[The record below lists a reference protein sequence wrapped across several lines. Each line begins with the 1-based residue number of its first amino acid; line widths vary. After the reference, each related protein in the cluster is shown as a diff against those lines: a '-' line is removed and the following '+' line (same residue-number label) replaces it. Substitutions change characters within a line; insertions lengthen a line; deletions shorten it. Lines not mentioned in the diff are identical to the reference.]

1 MDFWKEWGSFVQQEE
16 ELKWEGTFREY
27 LKIVEERP
35 QVARSA
41 HARLYDMI
49 RAAGVERGGGGKIY
63 LFFKDKLFGINPV
76 LERLVEDYLHPAALG
91 MEVRKRILLLMG
103 PVSGGKSTI
112 VTLLKRGLEAYSR
125 TEEGALYGIK
135 DCPMHEEPLHLVPVP
150 LREKLARQLGVVIEG
165 RLCPFC
171 QFRVQHEFKGVIEEV
186 PVERIFLSEANRV
199 GIGTFSPSD
208 PKSQDIAELVG
219 SLDFAALDKYG
230 SESDPRAYRFDGE
243 LNRANRGLLEFQ
255 ELLKCDEKFLYHL
268 LSLTQEGN
276 FKTSRYALISADEVI
291 IAHTNEPEYQY
302 FIRTRGNDALKSRLM
317 VIPVPYPLD
326 TAAEKKIYI
335 KSLRES
341 RVKVHTAPFTLD
353 AVALFAVLTRVK
365 EEQPVDREVVAAIK
379 AYGDAQN
386 HRLDYIRDQVEKLA
400 GGMQG
405 IDPRFIQERLSS
417 VFARHHGH
425 CVTPLDV
432 INSLRQGLR
441 EHPGMTAAEK
451 KRYLLILGLVEKEYD
466 RFAQKELRTALLR
479 TFAKEGQ
486 GLFKRYMQAL
496 QFYEEGE
503 INSQEEEL
511 LHSVEKHVRIPSP
524 AKHQWRTELLRHLK
538 KWQQDRKEFDYKA
551 HPELKEAI
559 EEKLFQDVRSLLRLS
574 ILSSGGEEPK
584 DGNIHED
591 QERCLQ
597 ILYTMGYCRYCGEQL
612 LTYGGRW

>member
-1 MDFWKEWGSFVQQEE
+1 MDFWKEWESFVQREE
-16 ELKWEGTFREY
+16 DLRWEGTFKDY
-27 LKIVEERP
+27 LKMVEERP

-49 RAAGVERGGGGKIY
+49 CAAGVERWEGGKTY
-63 LFFKDKLFGINPV
+63 LFFKDQLFGIESV

-112 VTLLKRGLEAYSR
+112 VTLLKQGLEAYSR
-125 TEEGALYGIK
+125 TDEGALYGIK
-135 DCPMHEEPLHLVPVP
+135 GCPMHEEPLHLVPVP
-150 LREKLARQLGVVIEG
+150 LREKLSRQLGIVIEG
-165 RLCPFC
+165 RLCPLC
-171 QFRVQHEFKGVIEEV
+171 QYRVQHEFNGDIAEV
-186 PVERIFLSEANRV
+186 PVERIFLSETQRI

-219 SLDFAALDKYG
+219 SLDFAALDQYG

-276 FKTSRYALISADEVI
+276 FKTGRYALISADEVI
-291 IAHTNEPEYQY
+291 IAHTNEPEYQS

-326 TAAEKKIYI
+326 PTAEKKIYV

-341 RVKVHTAPFTLD
+341 RVRVHTAPFTFD

-365 EEQPVDREVVAAIK
+365 EEHPADRELVATIK
-379 AYGDAQN
+379 AYGDAQH
-386 HRLDYIRDQVEKLA
+386 HRLDFIREQVEKIA
-400 GGMQG
+400 DGMHG

-417 VFARHHGH
+417 VFARRHGH
-425 CVTPLDV
+425 CVTPLDM

-441 EHPGMTAAEK
+441 EHPGMSTAEK

-466 RFAQKELRTALLR
+466 SFARQELRRALLQ
-479 TFAKEGQ
+479 AYALEGQ
-486 GLFKRYMQAL
+486 GLFKRYIQTL
-496 QFYEEGE
+496 QLYEAGE
-503 INSQEEEL
+503 TSAQEEEL
-511 LHSVEKHVRIPSP
+511 LRLVERHVKIPAA
-524 AKHQWRTELLRHLK
+524 AKDQWRRELLRHLQ
-538 KWQQDRKEFDYKA
+538 KWQQEGKEFDYRA
-551 HPELKEAI
+551 HPELREAI

-574 ILSSGGEEPK
+574 ILSSGGEGSK
-584 DGNIHED
+584 DGDPHED
-591 QERCLQ
+591 QGRCLQ
-597 ILYTMGYCRYCGEQL
+597 VLYTMGYCRHCGQQL
-612 LTYGGRW
+612 LEYGGKW